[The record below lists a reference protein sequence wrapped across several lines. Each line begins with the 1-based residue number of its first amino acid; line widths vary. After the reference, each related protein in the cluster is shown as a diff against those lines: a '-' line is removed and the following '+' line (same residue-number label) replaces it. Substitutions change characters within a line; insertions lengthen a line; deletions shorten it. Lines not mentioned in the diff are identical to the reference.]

1 MIARLFN
8 ISRRTVLYWIRTMGR
23 SLSIPEID
31 TEVKEVQID
40 EMWHLKNKSYGS
52 GEPWIVLEVKPSDGL
67 LAIVMLE
74 PSRNYM
80 ND

>member
-1 MIARLFN
+1 
-8 ISRRTVLYWIRTMGR
+8 MGR
-23 SLSIPEID
+23 SLPIPEID

-40 EMWHLKNKSYGS
+40 EMWHFIEKNKRYRSD
-52 GEPWIVLEVKPSDGL
+52 EPWIVLEVKPSDGL
-67 LAIVMLE
+67 LAIVRLE